1 MGDAGLPPL
10 EALPTPTLT
19 TVSEG
24 IFLLEPL
31 SRRGHG
37 PPLIVFTSGKD
48 TAESAIAITN
58 YVPST
63 LVKWA
68 EEGFAVAQIQK
79 AALASKAPLQQ
90 AIAALRQ
97 CQRCDFSK
105 VGVLS
110 YDAELWQALSPQ
122 LSSIPEIAGAVIYSE
137 AEQGLQKCSIP
148 NIQHLHGKAQS
159 KLPRTKDLTA
169 YEYPTSKSQS
179 FASPL
184 SPDFDYGL
192 EAVSHTRNLTFF
204 KRPDILGGPVFDL
217 EEIWDEHT
225 YYEFGNRSVAHTM
238 ATMVQ
243 VRDYMF
249 EISIHVLTS
258 DSGTIRESCTD
269 PDRRYRTSSP
279 YRILHSQLYILESS

>member
-19 TVSEG
+19 SVSDG

-37 PPLIVFTSGKD
+37 PPLILLTSGND

-58 YVPST
+58 YVPSHMI
-63 LVKWA
+63 KWA
-68 EEGFAVAQIQK
+68 EEGFAVVQIQK
-79 AALASKAPLQQ
+79 SALQSSQPIKQ
-90 AIAALRQ
+90 AIDALRQ
-97 CQRCDFSK
+97 CRTCDFGK
-105 VGVLS
+105 VGLVS
-110 YDAELWQALSPQ
+110 YDNDMWKALSGEVA
-122 LSSIPEIAGAVIYSE
+122 SAPEVAGVVLYSDSDTE
-137 AEQGLQKCSIP
+137 VQKCSVP
-148 NIQHLHGKAQS
+148 SIQHLHGKAHS

-204 KRPDILGGPVFDL
+204 KRPDILAGPIFDL

-225 YYEFGNRSVAHTM
+225 YYEFANRSVAHTM

-243 VRDYMF
+243 V
-249 EISIHVLTS
+249 SILLFDDLTPLTS
-258 DSGTIRESCTD
+258 I
-269 PDRRYRTSSP
+269 
-279 YRILHSQLYILESS
+279 